1 MLTYYIWTIG
11 CQMNKA
17 ESQQLANHLEKSG
30 YKPIPNLKKADVIIV
45 NTCVVRQTAEDKV
58 TGLLSYLKGIKDNR
72 PDTKIAVTGCFV
84 DSEIDQLYRKYPHV
98 SLFFKPG
105 YYDDFYSWVNNSLPF
120 NYNDISIYN
129 EQSQPSPFSIVSI
142 IQGCNNYCSYCIVPY
157 RRGREISREKEDII
171 NELRRMVQNGVQ
183 EITLTG
189 QNVNSYGKDIYKSYG
204 LVDLLRDVNSIDGL
218 LRIRFLTNHP
228 KDMEN
233 KLINEL
239 SSLEKVCK
247 HINIPVQSGNNGILK
262 LMNRHYTRES
272 YLEMIERLKRAVP
285 NVSLSTDIIVGFP
298 GETEQQFMD
307 TVDVI
312 KQVEYDVVHVA
323 MYSPRKGTVA
333 YKKYTDNISQD
344 EKKRRFN
351 ELESIQESIAIK
363 TNNKLNNENVIILVE
378 GKKNEKWFGRT
389 ESNKLV
395 FFKHDKNLTGQE
407 IKLKINKTT
416 AWSLQGEIVK

>member
-105 YYDDFYSWVNNSLPF
+105 YYDDFYRWVNKSLQPDYE
-120 NYNDISIYN
+120 NISQDNLYPK
-129 EQSQPSPFSIVSI
+129 PSAFSIASI

-157 RRGREISREKEDII
+157 RRGKEISRKREDII
-171 NELRRMVQNGVQ
+171 NELQMMAQNGVK

-189 QNVNSYGKDIYKSYG
+189 QNVNSYGKDIYQSYG
-204 LVDLLRDVNSIDGL
+204 LVDLLRDVNKIDDL

-233 KLINEL
+233 RLIDEL
-239 SSLEKVCK
+239 GSFEKVCK
-247 HINIPVQSGNNGILK
+247 HINIPVQSGNNEILK
-262 LMNRHYTRES
+262 LMNRV
-272 YLEMIERLKRAVP
+272 RLRKTKRLLL
-285 NVSLSTDIIVGFP
+285 SLL
-298 GETEQQFMD
+298 
-307 TVDVI
+307 
-312 KQVEYDVVHVA
+312 
-323 MYSPRKGTVA
+323 
-333 YKKYTDNISQD
+333 KYPT
-344 EKKRRFN
+344 
-351 ELESIQESIAIK
+351 
-363 TNNKLNNENVIILVE
+363 ILLFIRVLRY
-378 GKKNEKWFGRT
+378 W
-389 ESNKLV
+389 
-395 FFKHDKNLTGQE
+395 
-407 IKLKINKTT
+407 
-416 AWSLQGEIVK
+416 

>member
-1 MLTYYIWTIG
+1 
-11 CQMNKA
+11 
-17 ESQQLANHLEKSG
+17 
-30 YKPIPNLKKADVIIV
+30 
-45 NTCVVRQTAEDKV
+45 
-58 TGLLSYLKGIKDNR
+58 
-72 PDTKIAVTGCFV
+72 
-84 DSEIDQLYRKYPHV
+84 
-98 SLFFKPG
+98 
-105 YYDDFYSWVNNSLPF
+105 
-120 NYNDISIYN
+120 
-129 EQSQPSPFSIVSI
+129 
-142 IQGCNNYCSYCIVPY
+142 
-157 RRGREISREKEDII
+157 
-171 NELRRMVQNGVQ
+171 
-183 EITLTG
+183 
-189 QNVNSYGKDIYKSYG
+189 
-204 LVDLLRDVNSIDGL
+204 
-218 LRIRFLTNHP
+218 
-228 KDMEN
+228 
-233 KLINEL
+233 
-239 SSLEKVCK
+239 
-247 HINIPVQSGNNGILK
+247 

-363 TNNKLNNENVIILVE
+363 NNNKLNNENIIILVE